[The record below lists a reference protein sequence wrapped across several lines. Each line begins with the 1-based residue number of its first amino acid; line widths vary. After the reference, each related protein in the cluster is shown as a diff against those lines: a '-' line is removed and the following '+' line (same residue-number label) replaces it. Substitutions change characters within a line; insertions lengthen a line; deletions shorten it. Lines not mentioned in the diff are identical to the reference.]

1 MSLAKWRLLD
11 HDDFGLQQSKIMN
24 VIDSKSSERDAAGK
38 PVSAFPHPALGRA
51 LPRSCAALLLAFAL
65 SGCIRPLYGQLSEG
79 GDVASEL
86 QAIAVDP
93 IPNRVGHYLGNELI
107 FALNGTGSHVP
118 AKYRLTV
125 VVSESVQAPLIDTVS
140 GYPTAANVMV
150 NADYKLVP
158 VQGGEP
164 ITKGLATAL
173 VSYDRTSQRFA
184 DIRAARDAEIRNA
197 KTLAAQIRTNIAAA
211 FAAKG

>member
-1 MSLAKWRLLD
+1 MSLVKWRLLD
-11 HDDFGLQQSKIMN
+11 HNDFGLQQSKILN
-24 VIDSKSSERDAAGK
+24 VIDSKSSERDAAGE
-38 PVSAFPHPALGRA
+38 PVSAFPYPA
-51 LPRSCAALLLAFAL
+51 LPRLCAALLLAFAI

-197 KTLAAQIRTNIAAA
+197 KTLADQIRTNIAAV